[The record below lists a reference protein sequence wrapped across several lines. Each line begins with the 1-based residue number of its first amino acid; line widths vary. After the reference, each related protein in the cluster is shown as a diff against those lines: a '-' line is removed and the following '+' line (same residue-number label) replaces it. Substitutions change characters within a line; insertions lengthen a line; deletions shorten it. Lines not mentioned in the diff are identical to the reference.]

1 MTGAPQ
7 ILLAHHLKTQTLPA
21 FLREH
26 EKLARQCAAGEDDGK
41 TSVIETHQRK
51 PGQNFTPIVYTSK
64 SILYSSISLEEDA
77 GRSAEQHPDVLG
89 GTLMKSITRTL
100 LASTTLAL
108 MTATGAMADG
118 IGASLLTQ
126 QHPFYIEINN
136 AMEAEADARG
146 VPLEVSIANQD
157 LSKQLADV
165 EDFIVKGVDV
175 LVISPVDSQGALPAI
190 MKAKAAGIEVIT
202 VDVPAEGV
210 DVTSYIGTDNYAGG
224 VRAAELMGERLGGEG
239 KVAIIDYPTVLSV
252 VARIDG
258 FKKGLEEFPGIEI
271 VAQQTGIT
279 RAEALAAAQNM
290 LQANPDISGIFGF
303 GDDAALA
310 AAVAVKSAGLS
321 EQVQVIGFDGMEEAR
336 NAVDSDPV
344 MVGVIQQFPDQMG
357 KMAVDT
363 AIAIMN
369 GEEVPAEQPIVPGVY
384 TGK

>member
-1 MTGAPQ
+1 MTTKTRN
-7 ILLAHHLKTQTLPA
+7 LLA
-21 FLREH
+21 
-26 EKLARQCAAGEDDGK
+26 
-41 TSVIETHQRK
+41 TS
-51 PGQNFTPIVYTSK
+51 
-64 SILYSSISLEEDA
+64 
-77 GRSAEQHPDVLG
+77 
-89 GTLMKSITRTL
+89 
-100 LASTTLAL
+100 TLAL
-108 MTATGAMADG
+108 LAATGAWADG

-136 AMEAEADARG
+136 AMVAEAEAKD

-224 VRAAELMGERLGGEG
+224 VRAAELMGKQLGGEG
-239 KVAIIDYPTVLSV
+239 QVAIIDYPTVQSV

-258 FKKGLEEFPGIEI
+258 FKKGLEDFPGIEI

-290 LQANPDISGIFGF
+290 LQANPEIDGIFGF

-310 AAVAVKSAGLS
+310 AAVAVKSAGLA
-321 EQVQVIGFDGMEEAR
+321 ERVKVIGFDGMEEAR

-344 MVGVIQQFPDQMG
+344 MIGVIQQFPDQMG

-363 AIAIMN
+363 ALAIMN
-369 GEEVPAEQPIVPGVY
+369 GEEVAAEQPIVPGVY
-384 TGK
+384 TGQ